1 MTEKS
6 FQDEQFKN
14 IEYNLKAINERIAL
28 AAEKSGRTRSDVRFM
43 AVTKTVDIFRIN
55 RAIECGVDL
64 IGENKVQEFMS
75 KKPDLKLDNVE
86 THLIG
91 HLQTNKVSKIVGE
104 VDCIESVDSLKLAKE
119 ISKQSE
125 KKGIVTNILV
135 EVNIGGEENKT
146 GLPKEMLNDFLYEIA
161 DLSAIKVQGL
171 MTIPPFSQNNEE
183 NRKFFS
189 NMYNMYVDIKSKK
202 IHNLNMAILSM
213 GMSGDYE
220 DAIACGSNLVRIG
233 SAVFGPRIY

>member
-202 IHNLNMAILSM
+202 IHNINMDILSM